1 MLSGIVSKPLHYQ
14 SFFFLSFSR
23 SVKVNQLPETF
34 GRLSF
39 KKRHSK
45 RDGKSSKKSLC
56 SGNHSDRFQLHEHGN
71 KPSTHNNSGSSMSN
85 EDLTTD
91 DEEIDG
97 CDSGVGQFADVSPYN
112 NFRSGINP
120 PLFKT
125 RTDVS

>member
-1 MLSGIVSKPLHYQ
+1 MHYQ
-14 SFFFLSFSR
+14 SFFFLIYPFIR
-23 SVKVNQLPETF
+23 SVEVNQLPETV

-45 RDGKSSKKSLC
+45 KDGKSPKKSLR
-56 SGNHSDRFQLHEHGN
+56 SDNHSDRFQLHEHGN
-71 KPSTHNNSGSSMSN
+71 QASTCNNSGSSMSN

-91 DEEIDG
+91 DDEIDD
-97 CDSGVGQFADVSPYN
+97 CDSGVGQFADISPYN